1 MPTLTSPDGT
11 VVEPMTPVVD
21 PPAVDREQVDREFSR
36 AMASDDPGGAG
47 APPKRA
53 PGAEGEQPKPRRGR
67 PRKDPDEKAR
77 VTDKPAAAAASVD
90 YTEAAAGV
98 VTLGWAT
105 FAAIPMTTPYAA
117 VLDANSEQLVGA
129 LANGAKHN
137 PKIAAALEKAAS
149 GGGGVYALQLAA
161 VGVNMGMQTLQ
172 LMRDPALRAEATA
185 ATQAKFRQ
193 FLRAQGVNVGPAE
206 GEQAP
211 EAANATV
218 GA

>member
-11 VVEPMTPVVD
+11 VVEP
-21 PPAVDREQVDREFSR
+21 PAPTIPAEPVDREQVDREFSR

-53 PGAEGEQPKPRRGR
+53 PAPEGEQPKPRRGR

-77 VTDKPAAAAASVD
+77 VTDKPAAAAVSVD

-193 FLRAQGVNVGPAE
+193 FLRAQGVNVGQAE